1 MAVSDVFNPLQNVT
15 PRFTE
20 EQLSEIIEW
29 FDENSK
35 PLLIIDNG
43 EPINVITVEKIK
55 DFLDLKKFHRRD
67 FHYPSYAEIMNEVEK
82 LKAGI
87 IRMITKDQFI
97 YMLDKWILMPDIKH
111 ELKLAFKVFDTEKR
125 NFLETDDIKVI
136 VTTHADVY
144 SEAETRELLRDANV
158 RGDGNVFYEDFV
170 ESLFNVAPELYQLEA
185 QYLYQNPHEDPSV
198 LPEPEETAPTPI
210 ATEGESNMPVKD
222 QKES

>member
-1 MAVSDVFNPLQNVT
+1 MAVFDVFNPLKNVT

-20 EQLSEIIEW
+20 EKLSEIIEW

-55 DFLDLKKFHRRD
+55 DFLELKKFHRRD

-125 NFLETDDIKVI
+125 NFLETDDFKVI
-136 VTTHADVY
+136 VTTYADVF

-158 RGDGNVFYEDFV
+158 RGDGNIFYEDFV
-170 ESLFNVAPELYQLEA
+170 ESLFQVAPELYQLEA
-185 QYLYQNPHEDPSV
+185 QYLYENPNEDPSV
-198 LPEPEETAPTPI
+198 LPEPEETLPTPT
-210 ATEGESNMPVKD
+210 ATEGDSKTPVNDKKD
-222 QKES
+222 S